1 MLVSHRVLLVLFG
14 PHRNL
19 FPEASLRVPILHPGL
34 LRNSSKYPRVL
45 TGFPTLG
52 TQLIDT
58 KERCIFVS
66 ILQMTWHAQL
76 TGAEPERGLKPLSVR
91 YQSPHTKPVCS
102 TAWHQTASVPPGPAP
117 FSNAEYHP
125 GHRVLLSSFH
135 TPSECTIPAASAPSL
150 SLSHHLL
157 FLSPRHH
164 INLCLILPHL
174 LASQNLLMCSNVHP
188 TLFSLNLS
196 SKKPSQQSSCNLLIT
211 HLKQ

>member
-91 YQSPHTKPVCS
+91 YQSPHTKPMCS
-102 TAWHQTASVPPGPAP
+102 TAWHQTASVPSGPAP
-117 FSNAEYHP
+117 FSHAEYHP
-125 GHRVLLSSFH
+125 GHCPSTHPVNAQFPLLQPLHSLFPIISSFH
-135 TPSECTIPAASAPSL
+135 P
-150 SLSHHLL
+150 
-157 FLSPRHH
+157 PRHH
-164 INLCLILPHL
+164 INLRLILPHL